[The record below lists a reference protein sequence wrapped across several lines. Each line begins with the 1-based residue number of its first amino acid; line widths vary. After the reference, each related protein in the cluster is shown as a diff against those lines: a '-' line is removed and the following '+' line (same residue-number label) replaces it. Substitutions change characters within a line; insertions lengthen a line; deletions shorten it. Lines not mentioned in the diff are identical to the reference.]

1 MNQEHN
7 LVKLERPQLLE
18 EQAYHRIKQ
27 AILVGTFPPGAFLAE
42 VQVAQD
48 LGISKTPVRKAMA
61 RLQEEDF
68 LDNVPYKGYFVADIS
83 AEDTQEIYQLRRI
96 LECHLVRETT
106 LQFTAA
112 ELDEMDKNVE
122 AATAAFERGNFPEY
136 ITLNRDF
143 HHTFPRKFGNRRI
156 LKVLTNLD
164 EHIRRILLHR
174 LQNETNE
181 TDDILSPVQHEMI
194 VDAIRAGDVEGAVT
208 LMRNHLKGFSY
219 GGAKGTKNTATI

>member
-18 EQAYHRIKQ
+18 EQAYHHIKQ
-27 AILVGTFPPGAFLAE
+27 AILVGAFPPGAFLAE
-42 VQVAQD
+42 IQVAQD

-68 LDNVPYKGYFVADIS
+68 LDNVPYKGYFVANIS
-83 AEDTQEIYQLRRI
+83 AVDTQEIYQLRRI
-96 LECHLVRETT
+96 LECHLVRK
-106 LQFTAA
+106 TARLFSPT
-112 ELDEMDKNVE
+112 ELDEMEKNVE
-122 AATAAFERGNFPEY
+122 AATAAFDRGDFSEY
-136 ITLNRDF
+136 ISLNRDV

-174 LQNETNE
+174 LQNS

-194 VDAIRAGDVEGAVT
+194 VDAIRLGDVEGAVT
-208 LMRNHLKGFSY
+208 LMRNHLKGFS
-219 GGAKGTKNTATI
+219 

>member
-1 MNQEHN
+1 MDQEQN

-18 EQAYHRIKQ
+18 EQAYHHIKR

-42 VQVAQD
+42 IQVAQD

-83 AEDTQEIYQLRRI
+83 AEDTQEIYQLRQM
-96 LECHLVRETT
+96 LECYLVRETA
-106 LQFTAA
+106 LQFTTA
-112 ELDEMDKNVE
+112 ELDEMEKNIA
-122 AATAAFERGNFPEY
+122 AATAAFERNDFHEY

-164 EHIRRILLHR
+164 EHIRRILLHK
-174 LQNETNE
+174 LQNETHE
-181 TDDILSPVQHEMI
+181 ILSPVQHEMI
-194 VDAIRAGDVEGAVT
+194 IDAIRAGDVEGAVT
-208 LMRNHLKGFSY
+208 LMRNHLKGFHNQLESLEET
-219 GGAKGTKNTATI
+219 GKL